1 MQALPELATV
11 ALRIGLAAL
20 AAAAAVHKLR
30 DLGRSRRATRALTG
44 AGGLIADVA
53 LGLAIALEAG
63 GAALSLTGAFGGRGM
78 LLLAVVWLVYAGAL
92 ARQRAEDCGCGF
104 GRRSPSHT
112 YGIVR
117 NVVLAALALA
127 TAGWAPPASGL
138 ELLSAAAPA
147 ALVFLL
153 LYLAADELGSHP
165 RLARSHP

>member
-11 ALRIGLAAL
+11 ALRTGLAGL
-20 AAAAAVHKLR
+20 AAAAALHKLR

-44 AGGLIADVA
+44 ADGLTADVV
-53 LGLAIALEAG
+53 LGLAITLEAG
-63 GAALSLTGAFGGRGM
+63 GAALSLTGAFGSRGQ
-78 LLLAVVWLVYAGAL
+78 LLLAVVWLLYAGAL
-92 ARQRAEDCGCGF
+92 ARQRAGDCGCGF

-117 NVVLAALALA
+117 NIVLAALALA
-127 TAGWAPPASGL
+127 TAGWEPHAWRPD
-138 ELLSAAAPA
+138 LLAAGAPA

-165 RLARSHP
+165 RLARSRP